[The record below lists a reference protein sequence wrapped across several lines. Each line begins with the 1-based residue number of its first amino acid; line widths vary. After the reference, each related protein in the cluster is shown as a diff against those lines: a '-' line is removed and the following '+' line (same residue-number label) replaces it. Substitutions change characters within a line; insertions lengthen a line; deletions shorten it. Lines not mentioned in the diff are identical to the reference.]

1 MSRNDGEIFPNS
13 GDRVALGNV
22 TFSLET
28 NHLTDADG
36 KTVPLRNRS
45 AEVLAYL
52 VRHAGQ
58 LVSKQ
63 DIFDHVWTD
72 VAVTDDSL
80 VQCIG
85 DIRRAIGDVERQI
98 VETVSRKGYRLNLP
112 NVVTANER
120 AGSLSFVLAGVFA
133 AVVVIG
139 LAWYFVLSGAVTEEP
154 NDRPTIA
161 VLPFDD
167 FSVGAD
173 QGYLSDAIA
182 EGIITELARFPLIS
196 AIARNSSFRYRD
208 GDTDVRDIGAELGAH
223 YVLEGSKQKSGDD
236 LRVTVQLINARDGT
250 HVWSNSYDQKIGDLF
265 TVQDEIIKTVANR
278 IGVRI
283 ERPVPGYDPE
293 RVTALNLHLQG
304 VRRIR
309 ESFNAEAVA
318 AVIDLNTQ
326 AIEAD
331 PDAPFGYI
339 GLAHGYRAAATF
351 GWLGMDREEALRLG
365 FSASDRALEIAPN
378 NSDVHYSRAR
388 LQNEA
393 GLHDQALAS
402 YTKAIELNP
411 SASNYLVA
419 STTPLLYVGE
429 TELAISRLEQAMGI
443 DPFHEDWYHWQMG
456 WALWEIEDCQGALD
470 SMLRMKK
477 IRRGAHRMLA
487 GIHACLGNVEEAQA
501 AYKVFYAEANEPT
514 ISEQRAEWIDI
525 WTAPGSLER
534 FLDHMRIAGMKD

>member
-139 LAWYFVLSGAVTEEP
+139 LAWYFGLSGAVTEEP

-196 AIARNSSFRYRD
+196 VIARNSSFRYRD

>member
-63 DIFDHVWTD
+63 DIFDHVWTG

-196 AIARNSSFRYRD
+196 VIARNSSFRYRD

-250 HVWSNSYDQKIGDLF
+250 HVWSNSYDKKIGDLF

-304 VRRIR
+304 IALIR
-309 ESFNAEAVA
+309 ESFNADAVA
-318 AVIDLNTQ
+318 GVIDLNSQ

-331 PDAPFGYI
+331 PDAPYGYI
-339 GLAHGYRAAATF
+339 GLAHAYRAVATF
-351 GWLGMDREEALRLG
+351 GWLGIDREEALRLG

-378 NSDVHYSRAR
+378 NSEVHYSRAR

-393 GLHDQALAS
+393 GLQDQALAS
-402 YTKAIELNP
+402 YAKAIELNP

>member
-52 VRHAGQ
+52 VGHAGQ

-63 DIFDHVWTD
+63 DIFEHVWAD

-196 AIARNSSFRYRD
+196 VIARNSSFRYRD

-304 VRRIR
+304 IALIR
-309 ESFNAEAVA
+309 ESFNADAVA
-318 AVIDLNTQ
+318 GVIDLNSQ

-331 PDAPFGYI
+331 PDAPYGYI
-339 GLAHGYRAAATF
+339 GLAHAYRAVATF
-351 GWLGMDREEALRLG
+351 GWLGIDREEALRLG

-378 NSDVHYSRAR
+378 NSEVHYSRAR

-393 GLHDQALAS
+393 GLQDQALAS

>member
-63 DIFDHVWTD
+63 DIFDHVWTG

-196 AIARNSSFRYRD
+196 VIARNSSFRYRD

>member
-196 AIARNSSFRYRD
+196 VIARNSSFRYRD

-309 ESFNAEAVA
+309 ESFDAEAVA

>member
-63 DIFDHVWTD
+63 DIFDHVWTG

-196 AIARNSSFRYRD
+196 VIARNSSFRYRD

-309 ESFNAEAVA
+309 ESFDAEAVA